1 MFINA
6 SLDSRSLDMVD
17 LRYVFNLL
25 SALNERSHSTD
36 VIGNVPQKMQIKVWM
51 LGKNSRSHAA
61 RVSEL
66 HWWEGRHLQC
76 CTTFSSIAGA
86 QHQPHEE
93 KEDRSHKTP
102 ALLQCQ
108 DFCLRRLPAQ
118 EED

>member
-1 MFINA
+1 
-6 SLDSRSLDMVD
+6 MVD

-25 SALNERSHSTD
+25 SVLNERSDSAD
-36 VIGNVPQKMQIKVWM
+36 VIGNVHKTRIKVWM
-51 LGKNSRSHAA
+51 LGRNSLDRML

-66 HWWEGRHLQC
+66 HWREVRHPQC

-93 KEDRSHKTP
+93 KEGRSHKTP

-108 DFCLRRLPAQ
+108 DFFLRRLTAQ

>member
-6 SLDSRSLDMVD
+6 SPDSRSLDMVD

-25 SALNERSHSTD
+25 SALNERSHSAD
-36 VIGNVPQKMQIKVWM
+36 VIGNVHKKMRIKVWM

-61 RVSEL
+61 RASEL
-66 HWWEGRHLQC
+66 HWWEGGHLQC

-102 ALLQCQ
+102 ALLQC
-108 DFCLRRLPAQ
+108 
-118 EED
+118 

>member
-6 SLDSRSLDMVD
+6 SPDSRSLDMVD

-25 SALNERSHSTD
+25 NVLNARSHSAD
-36 VIGNVPQKMQIKVWM
+36 VIGNVHKMRIKVWM
-51 LGKNSRSHAA
+51 LGKNSRSHA
-61 RVSEL
+61 VQCL
-66 HWWEGRHLQC
+66 NYTGGKVGITQC

-93 KEDRSHKTP
+93 KEGRSHKTP

-118 EED
+118 GED